1 MTSLGEQRPRPP
13 RTRSAHPTAP
23 SVTARGRNGRR
34 PKDPKS
40 SYYRD
45 RVLLGR
51 VLGATRGYRRRLVGI
66 FILSLVDT
74 PLFLLAPIPLAI
86 AVDSVL
92 GAKPVPSFLHAVLPH
107 SLTRN
112 QLLMAAAG
120 LQVLIVL
127 LTNLRALISQV
138 LETSTSERLTLSF
151 RSRLFSHVQRLSFT
165 FHDRRGTTDSL
176 YRIQY
181 DTPALG
187 GVTVEC
193 VIPIISAGITLV
205 SVFYVIVGINVG
217 LAMIALAV
225 APPLGLLSARFKN
238 KIRVQYNESKQ
249 LDSSAMAVVQEALST
264 FRVVKAFGREDAEH
278 QRFLRHADRS
288 VAAKIRLS
296 WTQGLLSLLVDLVTA
311 FGTGAVL
318 YVGVRDVQSRVLTLG
333 ELLIVI
339 NYVSRLYSPLRTV
352 ARKLADL
359 QGSLA
364 SAQRGFEILDE
375 EPEITDRPD
384 ARPLGHAVGNIE
396 LRGVSFDYNGEQRAL
411 RDVSLV
417 VPAGTR
423 VGISGRSG
431 AGKTTL
437 VSLLMRF
444 YDPTLGAILLDG
456 VDLRE
461 YRIADLRSQFAL
473 VLQEPVLF
481 ATSIRENIAY
491 GRPGA
496 AFDDIVAAAEMS
508 EAHRFITAL
517 PNGYDTL
524 VGERGMRL
532 SGGERQRIS
541 LARAFLKDAPI
552 LILDEPTS
560 SVDVTTE
567 TAIMETMRKLM
578 EGRTTFMIAHR
589 LSTLQHCDVT
599 LEIESGRLST
609 PGIVR
614 PPTESVRPTIQT
626 PDAEIE
632 GCHSATQLLATF
644 FADYP
649 DYRKATP
656 RSDEK

>member
-1 MTSLGEQRPRPP
+1 
-13 RTRSAHPTAP
+13 
-23 SVTARGRNGRR
+23 
-34 PKDPKS
+34 
-40 SYYRD
+40 
-45 RVLLGR
+45 
-51 VLGATRGYRRRLVGI
+51 VGI
-66 FILSLVDT
+66 FLVNLLET

-92 GAKPVPSFLHAVLPH
+92 GAKPVPNYLHAALPH

-112 QLLMAAAG
+112 QLLIVAAG
-120 LQVLIVL
+120 LQILIVL
-127 LTNLRALISQV
+127 LTDLQALISQV
-138 LETSTSERLTLSF
+138 LQTSTSERLTLSF
-151 RSRLFSHVQRLSFT
+151 RSRLFSHVQRLSFA

-187 GVTVEC
+187 GVTVDC
-193 VIPIISAGITLV
+193 AIPIVSAAITLI
-205 SVFYVIVGINVG
+205 SVFYVIVGINVD
-217 LAMIALAV
+217 LAIIALAV
-225 APPLGLLSARFKN
+225 APVLALLSARYKN
-238 KIRVQYNESKQ
+238 KIRVQYKESKQ

-278 QRFLRHADRS
+278 ERFLRHADRS

-296 WTQGLLSLLVDLVTA
+296 WTEGLLSLLVDLVTA

-318 YVGVRDVQSRVLTLG
+318 YVGVRDVQSGALTLG
-333 ELLIVI
+333 ELLVVI
-339 NYVSRLYSPLRTV
+339 NYLSRLYSPLRTV
-352 ARKLADL
+352 ARKVADL

-375 EPEITDRPD
+375 EPEIRDRPD
-384 ARPLGHAVGNIE
+384 ARPIERAVGDIE
-396 LRGVSFDYNGEQRAL
+396 LRGVSFDYNGEQPAL
-411 RDVSLV
+411 REVSLA

-423 VGISGRSG
+423 VGIAGRSG

-437 VSLLMRF
+437 ISLLMRF
-444 YDPTLGAILLDG
+444 YDPTFGAILLDG

-491 GRPGA
+491 GRPDA
-496 AFDDIVAAAEMS
+496 ALHDIVAAAETS

-517 PNGYDTL
+517 PDGYDTL

-541 LARAFLKDAPI
+541 LARAFLTDAPI

-567 TAIMETMRKLM
+567 AAIMKTMRQLM
-578 EGRTTFMIAHR
+578 DGRTTFMIAHR
-589 LSTLQHCDVT
+589 LSTLQHCDVI
-599 LEIESGRLST
+599 LEIENGRLSSSEIMT
-609 PGIVR
+609 PTVEA
-614 PPTESVRPTIQT
+614 PEVVT
-626 PDAEIE
+626 PNRGSLNRTA
-632 GCHSATQLLATF
+632 QFLATR
-644 FADYP
+644 FADFNHRGAAWP
-649 DYRKATP
+649 P
-656 RSDEK
+656 DEK